1 MQLNRGQE
9 TALQNLLQW
18 WRHRTKQVFEIS
30 GAAGTGKTTI
40 VRELIDSLGLSND
53 QVLFMAYIGKATLAL
68 SRTGIEC

>member
-40 VRELIDSLGLSND
+40 VRELINSLGLSND
-53 QVLFMAYIGKATLAL
+53 QVLLWHILESDVSIIQNWIK
-68 SRTGIEC
+68 C

>member
-40 VRELIDSLGLSND
+40 VRELIDSLVFRMTKYYLWHI
-53 QVLFMAYIGKATLAL
+53 LEK
-68 SRTGIEC
+68 RR